1 MTDKV
6 GIAVGETPCAEDASG
21 MSSSYCYRV
30 SGSNVFGCCDNKGTL
45 DTQHDIDVV
54 KAYPPKGKR
63 CNMYTLRMR
72 CLSFSAP
79 LLDRPAPSPGGL

>member
-54 KAYPPKGKR
+54 KAYPPKGK
-63 CNMYTLRMR
+63 
-72 CLSFSAP
+72 
-79 LLDRPAPSPGGL
+79 